1 MIIVSSGDGHI
12 LEQIEK
18 QLNKKIDVIKVK
30 TFDESESVSRELML
44 VKVRY
49 SRSNRKDLIEICQ
62 LMRATVI
69 DLSDSMMTI
78 QFCDTPE
85 RVALF
90 LKMLKNV
97 RIVEITRTGTLAL
110 TKCMETPVPTE

>member
-1 MIIVSSGDGHI
+1 
-12 LEQIEK
+12 
-18 QLNKKIDVIKVK
+18 
-30 TFDESESVSRELML
+30 
-44 VKVRY
+44 
-49 SRSNRKDLIEICQ
+49 
-62 LMRATVI
+62 
-69 DLSDSMMTI
+69 MTI

>member
-1 MIIVSSGDGHI
+1 
-12 LEQIEK
+12 
-18 QLNKKIDVIKVK
+18 
-30 TFDESESVSRELML
+30 
-44 VKVRY
+44 
-49 SRSNRKDLIEICQ
+49 
-62 LMRATVI
+62 MRATVI

>member
-1 MIIVSSGDGHI
+1 
-12 LEQIEK
+12 
-18 QLNKKIDVIKVK
+18 
-30 TFDESESVSRELML
+30 ML

-49 SRSNRKDLIEICQ
+49 SRSNRKDWIEICE

-85 RVALF
+85 RVSLF

-110 TKCMETPVPTE
+110 TKCMETAAPAE